1 MDKSESTPNNH
12 QSHLR
17 QKWESFQQQIQAT
30 TKRIK
35 EMDVQTE
42 AKIAEIQQDTERYKQ
57 KVTEHTEDQLKQMNL
72 IGEKLKLGLEE
83 KDPAFVQSQIE
94 AMLSLLEEKPD
105 IQQEID
111 DSKLKSAN
119 RIARRPLSALIFFW
133 GGLANH

>member
-94 AMLSLLEEKPD
+94 AMISLMNENPD
-105 IQQEID
+105 IEREIAD
-111 DSKLKSAN
+111 DKLISAN
-119 RIARRPLSALIFFW
+119 
-133 GGLANH
+133 